1 MPIPLIAELVPK
13 NEGKFALLDDKNL
26 RGSYR
31 VCATL
36 ADRDA
41 IPVDNL
47 KFGMQ
52 VFVQEDGKKYTL
64 ESNLVTWTEVIT
76 TPQEYIHNQ
85 IIGSAVWSINHN
97 LNKFP
102 SIMVT
107 DSGNNVIVGDIQ
119 YVDSNNVIV
128 SFTGSFSGKAYLN

>member
-1 MPIPLIAELVPK
+1 MPIQLISEIVPK
-13 NEGKFALLDDKNL
+13 NNGEFALLDDKNL

-31 VCATL
+31 ICTTL
-36 ADRDA
+36 IERNS
-41 IPVDNL
+41 IPTDNL

-52 VFVQEDGKKYTL
+52 VFVQEDEKKYIL
-64 ESNLVTWTEVIT
+64 ESDLITWTEVVNV
-76 TPQEYIHNQ
+76 PPEHMHNQ
-85 IIGSAVWSINHN
+85 IIGAAIWNINHN

-102 SIMVT
+102 TVTVT

-128 SFTGSFSGKAYLN
+128 SFTGSFSGKAYLS

>member
-1 MPIPLIAELVPK
+1 MPISLISEIVPK
-13 NEGKFALLDDKNL
+13 SQFALLDDKNL

-36 ADRDA
+36 AERNS
-41 IPVDNL
+41 IPADNL
-47 KFGMQ
+47 KYGMV
-52 VFVQEDGKKYTL
+52 VFVQEDGKKYIL
-64 ESNLVTWTEVIT
+64 ESDLVTWTQLTSIA
-76 TPQEYIHNQ
+76 QEYIHNQ

-102 SIMVT
+102 GVIVT

-119 YVDSNNVIV
+119 YVDLNNVIV
-128 SFTGSFSGKAYLN
+128 SFTGSFSGKAYLS

>member
-1 MPIPLIAELVPK
+1 MPIPLIAEIVPK
-13 NEGKFALLDDKNL
+13 NGAQFALLDDKNL

-31 VCATL
+31 VCATFTE
-36 ADRDA
+36 RNS
-41 IPVDNL
+41 IPADNL
-47 KFGMQ
+47 KYGMV
-52 VFVQEDGKKYTL
+52 VFVQEDSKKYTL
-64 ESNLVTWTEVIT
+64 ESDLITWTEVT
-76 TPQEYIHNQ
+76 TIPQEYIHNQ
-85 IIGSAVWSINHN
+85 IIGSAIWNINHN

-128 SFTGSFSGKAYLN
+128 SFTGSFSGKAYLS